1 METFSS
7 ASTAIIPA
15 DAYSRT
21 DDDSPRHELAVPEK
35 IALDRHPVAVYLA
48 RLAPSSRRTMRAAL
62 DAIASLLSDDRCDAW
77 SLDWRQLRYRHTT
90 AVRALL
96 ADGRYAPST
105 ANRHL
110 AALRGVLKECWR
122 LGYVSAEDFQRASDL
137 EPVRGSRLPRG
148 RALQPG
154 EVRALFAACED
165 DDRKKPAMAA
175 RDAAILAL
183 LYGSGLRR
191 AEAVGLEVA
200 DYDRECGTLKVR
212 GKANKERLGHLGDA
226 SQAALE
232 AWLFVRGVEAGAL
245 FVSINRGGR
254 LIYKRGMSGQAMLYI
269 ARRRTVQ
276 ANVAAFSPHDLRRTF
291 IGDLLDAGAD
301 LSTVQQLAG
310 HAQIQTTAR
319 YDRRGEAT
327 KKRAAKLLHVP
338 YRGRED
344 ARTGPMTASMDGT

>member
-1 METFSS
+1 MHPPASPS
-7 ASTAIIPA
+7 AAIRLA
-15 DAYSRT
+15 DDYSP
-21 DDDSPRHELAVPEK
+21 DDDASPPHELAVPEK

-48 RLAPSSRRTMRAAL
+48 RLAPSSRRTMGAAL
-62 DAIASLLSDDRCDAW
+62 DAIANLLSDDRCDAW
-77 SLDWRQLRYRHTT
+77 SLDWPQLRYRHTT

-122 LGYVSAEDFQRASDL
+122 LGYVNAEEFQRASDL

-175 RDAAILAL
+175 RDATILAL

-200 DYDRECGTLKVR
+200 DYAREAGTLKVT
-212 GKANKERLGHLGDA
+212 GKGNKERLAHLGDA

-232 AWLFVRGVEAGAL
+232 AWLLFHGRAAGAL
-245 FVSINRGGR
+245 FVAIN
-254 LIYKRGMSGQAMLYI
+254 
-269 ARRRTVQ
+269 
-276 ANVAAFSPHDLRRTF
+276 
-291 IGDLLDAGAD
+291 
-301 LSTVQQLAG
+301 
-310 HAQIQTTAR
+310 
-319 YDRRGEAT
+319 
-327 KKRAAKLLHVP
+327 
-338 YRGRED
+338 
-344 ARTGPMTASMDGT
+344 

>member
-1 METFSS
+1 MQPPATM
-7 ASTAIIPA
+7 STAIRLA
-15 DAYSRT
+15 DDVTQPDAT
-21 DDDSPRHELAVPEK
+21 ANDDLPRHALAIAEN

-48 RLAPSSRRTMRAAL
+48 RLAPSSRRTMHAAL
-62 DAIASLLSDDRCDAW
+62 NSIAGLLSDARCDAW
-77 SLDWRQLRYRHTT
+77 SLDWPQLRYHHTT

-96 ADGRYAPST
+96 AEGRYAPST

-122 LGYVSAEDFQRASDL
+122 LGYVSAEDFQRSADL

-175 RDAAILAL
+175 RDAVILAL

-191 AEAVGLEVA
+191 AEVVGLEVA
-200 DYDRECGTLKVR
+200 DYDREGGTLKVR
-212 GKANKERLGHLGDA
+212 GKGNKERLAHLGDA

-232 AWLFVRGVEAGAL
+232 AWLSVRGEWPGAL
-245 FVSINRGGR
+245 FVSINKGGK
-254 LIYKRGMSGQAMLYI
+254 LGSGGMSGQAMLYI
-269 ARRRTVQ
+269 ARRRTAQ
-276 ANVAAFSPHDLRRTF
+276 ASVAAFSPHDLRRTF

-338 YRGRED
+338 YRGR
-344 ARTGPMTASMDGT
+344 

>member
-1 METFSS
+1 
-7 ASTAIIPA
+7 
-15 DAYSRT
+15 
-21 DDDSPRHELAVPEK
+21 
-35 IALDRHPVAVYLA
+35 
-48 RLAPSSRRTMRAAL
+48 
-62 DAIASLLSDDRCDAW
+62 
-77 SLDWRQLRYRHTT
+77 
-90 AVRALL
+90 
-96 ADGRYAPST
+96 
-105 ANRHL
+105 
-110 AALRGVLKECWR
+110 VLKECWR
-122 LGYVSAEDFQRASDL
+122 LGYVSAENFSRAADL

-200 DYDRECGTLKVR
+200 DYDREGGTLKVR
-212 GKANKERLGHLGDA
+212 GKGNKERLAHLGDA

-232 AWLFVRGVEAGAL
+232 AWLGVRGFTGGPL
-245 FVSINRGGR
+245 FVAINKGGR
-254 LIYKRGMSGQAMLYI
+254 LIYERGMSGQAMLYI
-269 ARRRTVQ
+269 AQRRTLQ
-276 ANVAAFSPHDLRRTF
+276 ASVAAFSPHDLRRTF

-327 KKRAAKLLHVP
+327 KRRAAKLLHVP
-338 YRGRED
+338 YRGR
-344 ARTGPMTASMDGT
+344 

>member
-1 METFSS
+1 MVSSEPLS
-7 ASTAIIPA
+7 ASTALRRL
-15 DAYSRT
+15 DG
-21 DDDSPRHELAVPEK
+21 DDQAEFTPDPPRHELAVAERLS
-35 IALDRHPVAVYLA
+35 LDRHPVAVYLA

-62 DAIASLLSDDRCDAW
+62 DAIASLLSDDRYDALC
-77 SLDWRQLRYRHTT
+77 LDWTQLRYRHTT

-122 LGYVSAEDFQRASDL
+122 LGYVGAEDLQRASDL

-154 EVRALFAACED
+154 EIRSLFSACEEFESE
-165 DDRKKPAMAA
+165 KKPAVAA

-191 AEAVGLEVA
+191 AEAVGLELA
-200 DYDRECGTLKVR
+200 DYDRDPGTLKVR
-212 GKANKERLGHLGDA
+212 GKGNKERLAHLGEA

-232 AWLFVRGVEAGAL
+232 AWLAVRGMWAGAV
-245 FVSINRGGR
+245 FVAINKGGKLARG
-254 LIYKRGMSGQAMLYI
+254 GMSGQAMLYI
-269 ARRRTVQ
+269 ARRRTLQ
-276 ANVAAFSPHDLRRTF
+276 ASVAAFSPHDLRRTF

-338 YRGRED
+338 FRGR
-344 ARTGPMTASMDGT
+344 

>member
-1 METFSS
+1 MSLSEP
-7 ASTAIIPA
+7 APAVSTALRL
-15 DAYSRT
+15 AYEPVEFP
-21 DDDSPRHELAVPEK
+21 PREGEPQHELAVVERVS
-35 IALDRHPVAVYLA
+35 LDRHPVAVYLA

-62 DAIASLLSDDRCDAW
+62 DAIARLLVDDRCDALSVDW
-77 SLDWRQLRYRHTT
+77 SQLRYRHTT

-122 LGYVSAEDFQRASDL
+122 LGYVSAEDFQRAADL

-154 EVRALFAACED
+154 EIRSLFAACEEFERD
-165 DDRKKPAMAA
+165 KKPAMAA

-191 AEAVGLEVA
+191 AEAVGLELA
-200 DYDRECGTLKVR
+200 DYEREAGTLKVR
-212 GKANKERLGHLGDA
+212 GKGNKERLAHLGDA
-226 SQAALE
+226 SQAALD
-232 AWLFVRGVEAGAL
+232 AWLLVRGLWAGPL
-245 FVSINRGGR
+245 FVAINKGGR
-254 LIYKRGMSGQAMLYI
+254 LASGGMSGQAMLYI
-269 ARRRTVQ
+269 ARCRTVQ
-276 ANVAAFSPHDLRRTF
+276 ASVASFSPHDLRRTF

-338 YRGRED
+338 YRVH
-344 ARTGPMTASMDGT
+344 

>member
-1 METFSS
+1 MQPP
-7 ASTAIIPA
+7 ALPSTAIRLA
-15 DAYSRT
+15 DDYSHAA
-21 DDDSPRHELAVPEK
+21 DDAPPHELAVLDK

-62 DAIASLLSDDRCDAW
+62 DAIAGLLSDDRRDAW
-77 SLDWRQLRYRHTT
+77 SLAWEKLRYRHTT

-96 ADGRYAPST
+96 ADGGYAPST

-191 AEAVGLEVA
+191 AEAVGLDVA
-200 DYDRECGTLKVR
+200 DYDREGGTLKVR
-212 GKANKERLGHLGDA
+212 GKGNKERLAHLGDA

-232 AWLFVRGVEAGAL
+232 AWFSHRGFWPGAG
-245 FVSINRGGR
+245 FVSINTSGKLGTGGMP
-254 LIYKRGMSGQAMLYI
+254 G
-269 ARRRTVQ
+269 
-276 ANVAAFSPHDLRRTF
+276 
-291 IGDLLDAGAD
+291 
-301 LSTVQQLAG
+301 
-310 HAQIQTTAR
+310 
-319 YDRRGEAT
+319 
-327 KKRAAKLLHVP
+327 
-338 YRGRED
+338 
-344 ARTGPMTASMDGT
+344 

>member
-1 METFSS
+1 MQPPASP
-7 ASTAIIPA
+7 STAIRLA
-15 DAYSRT
+15 DDFSHA
-21 DDDSPRHELAVPEK
+21 DDDPPPHELAVLES

-48 RLAPSSRRTMRAAL
+48 RLAPSSRRTMLAAL
-62 DAIASLLSDDRCDAW
+62 NAMGNLLSDHRCDAW
-77 SLDWRQLRYRHTT
+77 SLAWDKLRYRHTT

-122 LGYVSAEDFQRASDL
+122 LGYVTAEDFSRAADL

-200 DYDRECGTLKVR
+200 DYDREAGTLKVT
-212 GKANKERLGHLGDA
+212 GKGNKERLAHLGDA

-232 AWLFVRGVEAGAL
+232 AWISHRGFWPGAV
-245 FVSINRGGR
+245 FVSINKGGK
-254 LIYKRGMSGQAMLYI
+254 LGNRGMSEQAMLYI
-269 ARRRTVQ
+269 ARQRTIQ
-276 ANVAAFSPHDLRRTF
+276 ASVAAFSPHDLRRTF

-338 YRGRED
+338 YRGR
-344 ARTGPMTASMDGT
+344 

>member
-1 METFSS
+1 MSFSEL
-7 ASTAIIPA
+7 APNVSTALRVA
-15 DAYSRT
+15 DDGPSEFPL
-21 DDDSPRHELAVPEK
+21 DEPQHELAVVERVS
-35 IALDRHPVAVYLA
+35 LDKHPVAVYLA
-48 RLAPSSRRTMRAAL
+48 RLAPSSRRTMHAAL
-62 DAIASLLSDDRCDAW
+62 NAIARLLIDDRCDAL
-77 SLDWRQLRYRHTT
+77 SLDWSQLRYRHTT

-122 LGYVSAEDFQRASDL
+122 LGYVSAEDFQRAADL

-154 EVRALFAACED
+154 EIRSLFAACED
-165 DDRKKPAMAA
+165 FESDKKPAMAA

-200 DYDRECGTLKVR
+200 DYDREAGTLKVR
-212 GKANKERLGHLGDA
+212 GKGNKERLAHLGEA
-226 SQAALE
+226 SQAALD
-232 AWLFVRGVEAGAL
+232 AWLAVRGMWAGAM
-245 FVSINRGGR
+245 FVAINRGGR
-254 LIYKRGMSGQAMLYI
+254 LGVRGMSGQAMLYI

-276 ANVAAFSPHDLRRTF
+276 ASVAAFSPHDLRRTF

-301 LSTVQQLAG
+301 LSIVQQLAG

-319 YDRRGEAT
+319 YDRRGEAA

-338 YRGRED
+338 YRGQ
-344 ARTGPMTASMDGT
+344 

>member
-7 ASTAIIPA
+7 ASTSLVPA
-15 DAYSRT
+15 DGASGA
-21 DDDSPRHELAVPEK
+21 DDDPPRHALAVVERVP
-35 IALDRHPVAVYLA
+35 LQNHPVAVYLA
-48 RLAPSSRRTMRAAL
+48 RLALSSRRTMHAAL
-62 DAIASLLSDDRCDAW
+62 NSIASLLSHDRYDAW
-77 SLDWRQLRYRHTT
+77 SLDWPQLRYRHTT

-122 LGYVSAEDFQRASDL
+122 LGYVTAEEFQRAADL

-154 EVRALFAACED
+154 EIRSLFAACED
-165 DDRKKPAMAA
+165 FERDQKPAMAA

-191 AEAVGLEVA
+191 AEAVGLEMA
-200 DYDRECGTLKVR
+200 DYDREAGTLRVR
-212 GKANKERLGHLGDA
+212 GKGNKERLAHLGEA

-232 AWLFVRGVEAGAL
+232 AWLSFRGLKSGAL
-245 FVSINRGGR
+245 FVSINKGGK
-254 LIYKRGMSGQAMLYI
+254 LGTGGMSGQAMLYI

-276 ANVAAFSPHDLRRTF
+276 ASVAAFSPHDLRRTF

-319 YDRRGEAT
+319 YDRRGEAS

-338 YRGRED
+338 YRGH
-344 ARTGPMTASMDGT
+344 T

>member
-1 METFSS
+1 MDVHSTV
-7 ASTAIIPA
+7 STAMRLVEN
-15 DAYSRT
+15 YSRT
-21 DDDSPRHELAVPEK
+21 DDDPPRHELAVADK

-62 DAIASLLSDDRCDAW
+62 DAIARLLSDARCDAW
-77 SLDWRQLRYRHTT
+77 SLAWEKLRYRHTT

-122 LGYVSAEDFQRASDL
+122 LGYVTAEDFQRTSDL

-154 EVRALFAACED
+154 EVRALFTACED

-200 DYDRECGTLKVR
+200 DYDREAGMLKVR
-212 GKANKERLGHLGDA
+212 GKGNKERLAHLGDA

-232 AWLFVRGVEAGAL
+232 AWFFHRGLWPGAVFVA
-245 FVSINRGGR
+245 INKGGQ
-254 LIYKRGMSGQAMLYI
+254 LGSRGMSGQAMLYI
-269 ARRRTVQ
+269 ARQRTRQ
-276 ANVAAFSPHDLRRTF
+276 ASVAAFSPHDLRRTF

-301 LSTVQQLAG
+301 LSTVRQLAG

-327 KKRAAKLLHVP
+327 KKRAAKLLYVP
-338 YRGRED
+338 YRGRQ
-344 ARTGPMTASMDGT
+344 RG

>member
-1 METFSS
+1 MYSCPGMHPPAS
-7 ASTAIIPA
+7 PSTAIRLA
-15 DAYSRT
+15 DDFSQA
-21 DDDSPRHELAVPEK
+21 DDDPPAHELAVLEK

-77 SLDWRQLRYRHTT
+77 SLAWDKLRYRHTT

-96 ADGRYAPST
+96 ADARSPPAT

-154 EVRALFAACED
+154 EVRALFAACEED
-165 DDRKKPAMAA
+165 DPKKPAMAA

-200 DYDRECGTLKVR
+200 DYDREAV
-212 GKANKERLGHLGDA
+212 
-226 SQAALE
+226 
-232 AWLFVRGVEAGAL
+232 
-245 FVSINRGGR
+245 
-254 LIYKRGMSGQAMLYI
+254 
-269 ARRRTVQ
+269 
-276 ANVAAFSPHDLRRTF
+276 P
-291 IGDLLDAGAD
+291 GDLE
-301 LSTVQQLAG
+301 SV
-310 HAQIQTTAR
+310 
-319 YDRRGEAT
+319 RRMLRGLVLPGQ
-327 KKRAAKLLHVP
+327 RRLHMK
-338 YRGRED
+338 D
-344 ARTGPMTASMDGT
+344 

>member
-1 METFSS
+1 MSS
-7 ASTAIIPA
+7 SEPA
-15 DAYSRT
+15 PVMLRLA
-21 DDDSPRHELAVPEK
+21 DDDAVQFQTDEPQHELAVVERVS
-35 IALDRHPVAVYLA
+35 LDRHPVAVYLA
-48 RLAPSSRRTMRAAL
+48 RLAPSSRRTMHAAL
-62 DAIASLLSDDRCDAW
+62 DAIARLLVDDRCDAL
-77 SLDWRQLRYRHTT
+77 SLDWTQLRYRHAT

-122 LGYVSAEDFQRASDL
+122 LGYVSAEDFQRSADL

-191 AEAVGLEVA
+191 AEAVGLELS
-200 DYDRECGTLKVR
+200 DYDREAGTLKVR
-212 GKANKERLGHLGDA
+212 GKGNKERLAHLGDA

-232 AWLFVRGVEAGAL
+232 AWFSVRGFWPGAL
-245 FVSINRGGR
+245 FVSINKGGN
-254 LIYKRGMSGQAMLYI
+254 LGKREMSGQAMLYI
-269 ARRRTVQ
+269 ARRRTIQ
-276 ANVAAFSPHDLRRTF
+276 ASVAAFSPHDLRRTF

-338 YRGRED
+338 YRNH
-344 ARTGPMTASMDGT
+344 T